1 MDGWK
6 NLALDRKYIRNVN
19 GEHDKRIN
27 ILYVCVYIYKL

>member
-19 GEHDKRIN
+19 GEHDDKRIN
-27 ILYVCVYIYKL
+27 ILHIYI